1 MKSADWKI
9 LTVGIR
15 CGGGKQFGGNALI
28 NNGCAENMT
37 GRFIR
42 LCEYFRGETSPVKGE
57 MIRRASA
64 PEIKTGGSLDFRS
77 LPKKKIKKIFFF
89 A

>member
-15 CGGGKQFGGNALI
+15 CGGKAIRG